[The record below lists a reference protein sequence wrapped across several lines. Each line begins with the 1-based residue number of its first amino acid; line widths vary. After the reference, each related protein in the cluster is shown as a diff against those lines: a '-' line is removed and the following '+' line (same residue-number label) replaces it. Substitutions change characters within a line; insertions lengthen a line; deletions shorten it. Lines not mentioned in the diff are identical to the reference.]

1 VNSFSKI
8 IHYSSKVSFNSY
20 SDVGN
25 NFKIV
30 VDSPILVK
38 LLPLKELNL
47 LNMSVNNGV
56 AVDVRNLVKLFGSSK
71 ALDDLSFQVREGE
84 VFGLIGPNGAGKTT
98 ALRILATLLLP
109 TRGSVKIFGY
119 DVISQ
124 ATDVRRIIGY
134 LAEDAGAYRNLSG
147 LEYLSIMARVYFRS
161 KNEALEA
168 VNRAV
173 DISGLGDKI
182 HDKIKTYSKGMK
194 RRLQIAR
201 VFMLKPKLAILDE
214 PTAGLDVVH
223 ASYIRKLIKDYA
235 SKYGITVIMSSHNM
249 FEVEYVC
256 DRVALINKGRI
267 VAEGTPDQLKTFWNA
282 SNLEEVFIKVVDIG

>member
-1 VNSFSKI
+1 LS
-8 IHYSSKVSFNSY
+8 
-20 SDVGN
+20 
-25 NFKIV
+25 
-30 VDSPILVK
+30 
-38 LLPLKELNL
+38 
-47 LNMSVNNGV
+47 MSVNNGV
-56 AVDVRNLVKLFGSSK
+56 AVDVRNLVKFFGSFK
-71 ALDDLSFQVREGE
+71 ALDGLSFQVKRGE

-109 TRGSVKIFGY
+109 TEGSVKVFGY

-124 ATDVRRIIGY
+124 AADVRRIMSY

-147 LEYLSIMARVYFRS
+147 LEYLSIMARIYFHSRD
-161 KNEALEA
+161 EALEA
-168 VNRAV
+168 VDRAV
-173 DISGLGDKI
+173 DISGLSGKI
-182 HDKIKTYSKGMK
+182 RDKIKTYSKGMK

-235 SKYGITVIMSSHNM
+235 NKYTVTVIMSSHNM
-249 FEVEYVC
+249 LEVEYVC
-256 DRVALINKGRI
+256 DRIALINKGRI

-282 SNLEEVFIKVVDIG
+282 SNLEEVFIKVVDIGQLPPSG